1 MMSDSRQRAVVE
13 QLVRG
18 GLGCTCPDEVFDD
31 IEVTEAAQPFPPG
44 WLIAVGGRLLVYLPR
59 ALRLSE
65 DERLAAFAAGR
76 GCRDAAGYR
85 RFRLVETL
93 DGSTADSPPVVERP
107 APIPRDDRLHWH
119 LLGRE
124 RLAALRAWLDAGR

>member
-1 MMSDSRQRAVVE
+1 MSTESRSLVIAIDGPAASGKTSLGRALAKRYRLRFVETGKMYRAVA
-13 QLVRG
+13 LA
-18 GLGCTCPDEVFDD
+18 FDRSISLEKID

-93 DGSTADSPPVVERP
+93 DGSTADSP
-107 APIPRDDRLHWH
+107 
-119 LLGRE
+119 
-124 RLAALRAWLDAGR
+124 